1 MSLNDGSFANII
13 YEGNKI
19 TVEAEPDSLGDVSV
33 TAELGRIQCFWD
45 GTQWVCNSIF
55 FSQVESQ
62 GECLSA
68 GEGQTFGITH
78 SGNKITVEAE
88 PDTLGDVCVTAA
100 LGRMECFW
108 DGTQWVCNA
117 VGFSQRAN
125 AAQTYQ
131 P

>member
-1 MSLNDGSFANII
+1 MPHNNGSIANIVHD
-13 YEGNKI
+13 GNKI

-33 TAELGRIQCFWD
+33 TAELGRMQCFWD

-55 FSQVESQ
+55 FSQSGSQGGYQSESQ
-62 GECLSA
+62 GE
-68 GEGQTFGITH
+68 TFGITH

-100 LGRMECFW
+100 LGRTECFW

-117 VGFSQRAN
+117 VGFSLRAD
-125 AAQTYQ
+125 AAKK
-131 P
+131 

>member
-1 MSLNDGSFANII
+1 MQHNNGFTANIVHD
-13 YEGNKI
+13 GNKI

-33 TAELGRIQCFWD
+33 TAELGRTQCFWD
-45 GTQWVCNSIF
+45 GTQWVCNSIL
-55 FSQVESQ
+55 FSQSESQ
-62 GECLSA
+62 GEYQS
-68 GEGQTFGITH
+68 ETFGITV

-88 PDTLGDVCVTAA
+88 PDTLGDVNVTAA

-117 VGFSQRAN
+117 VGFSLRAD
-125 AAQTYQ
+125 AASQ

>member
-1 MSLNDGSFANII
+1 MQHNTGFTANIVHD
-13 YEGNKI
+13 GNKI

-33 TAELGRIQCFWD
+33 TAELGRTQCFWD
-45 GTQWVCNSIF
+45 GTQWVCNSIL
-55 FSQVESQ
+55 FSQSESQ
-62 GECLSA
+62 GECQS
-68 GEGQTFGITH
+68 ETFGITV

-88 PDTLGDVCVTAA
+88 PDTLGDVNVTAA

-117 VGFSQRAN
+117 VGFSLRAD
-125 AAQTYQ
+125 AAK